1 MENIAINKRFQ
12 DLHFDS
18 IQALRGLA
26 ALFVVFQHVR
36 FLKFRC
42 LRGRHIFLYQR
53 VYDHVHHRKKY
64 KILLP
69 ETSDPD
75 SAAVLS
81 DDIRALTQSLLIIP
95 VHVPADQTQSFATWS
110 RACCLFLL
118 ISVVELSSL
127 WCGSDGLSTVKCCS
141 ICYFSLPFI
150 SA

>member
-1 MENIAINKRFQ
+1 MIFMETIASNKRFQ

-36 FLKFRC
+36 FLNF
-42 LRGRHIFLYQR
+42 GAFGVEHIFLHQW

-69 ETSDPD
+69 ETADPD

-81 DDIRALTQSLLIIP
+81 DDTCDLSVAVIISF
-95 VHVPADQTQSFATWS
+95 HVPADQAQSF
-110 RACCLFLL
+110 
-118 ISVVELSSL
+118 
-127 WCGSDGLSTVKCCS
+127 
-141 ICYFSLPFI
+141 LPGQEPAVYSF
-150 SA
+150 